1 MIYLPGYGKYKVQST
16 EERDRAPGC
25 KETTRSS
32 ISRRERKQEGYSP
45 MGVYTNSGVSSDS
58 QVKLTKREVEVLS
71 LVIEGKSSKEV
82 ADQLYVSKRT
92 VDFHLANIYSKLS
105 VTNRLQ
111 AFREAT
117 RRGLLAYPGSGNPQ

>member
-1 MIYLPGYGKYKVQST
+1 MISLPGRGKNQVQSNGLEPELT
-16 EERDRAPGC
+16 A
-25 KETTRSS
+25 TRVAV
-32 ISRRERKQEGYSP
+32 ERKLEGTSP
-45 MGVYTNSGVSSDS
+45 MGIYTNSGMATDS

-117 RRGLLAYPGSGNPQ
+117 RRGLLSYPGTGTPQ